1 MTVNITPKKG
11 ISYVTNSAGKR
22 TALMLD
28 LKNKVIRE
36 LAEDLLDNL
45 AIIERQNETS
55 RPFEEIDSEVL
66 AKIARKNG

>member
-1 MTVNITPKKG
+1 MIVNITPKKG
-11 ISYVTNSAGKR
+11 ISYVTNSSGKR

-55 RPFEEIDSEVL
+55 RPFEEIDSEIL